1 MDHRTQRLRI
11 VCGAMALSVVLINVA
26 ITFLWLTR
34 SLPPKLLPESEVLGM
49 FAAALVLLVAAPSVK
64 RAILKR
70 TEAEFEGDRERWIAA
85 WINAT
90 FIAYAMR
97 EAAGLLGF
105 VLALLN
111 GNPWWSWATGAAALT
126 AMFVDRPR
134 S

>member
-1 MDHRTQRLRI
+1 MDRTQRLRI
-11 VCGAMALSVVLINVA
+11 ACGAMALSVVLMNVV

-70 TEAEFEGDRERWIAA
+70 TEAEFEGDRERLIAA

-90 FIAYAMR
+90 FIAFAMR
-97 EAAGLLGF
+97 DAAGLLGF

-134 S
+134 G

>member
-1 MDHRTQRLRI
+1 MDQRIRRLQR
-11 VCGAMALSVVLINVA
+11 VCGAIALSVVLMNVA

-49 FAAALVLLVAAPSVK
+49 FASALVLLVAAPSVK

-90 FIAYAMR
+90 FIAYALR
-97 EAAGLLGF
+97 EGAGLLGF

-134 S
+134 G

>member
-1 MDHRTQRLRI
+1 MDSSRQLRI
-11 VCGAMALSVVLINVA
+11 VCGALALSVVLMNVA
-26 ITFLWLTR
+26 ITFLWLFR
-34 SLPPKLLPESEVLGM
+34 LLPPKILPESEVLGM
-49 FAAALVLLVAAPSVK
+49 FASALVLLVAAPSVK

-85 WINAT
+85 YINAT
-90 FIAYAMR
+90 FIAFVLR
-97 EAAGLLGF
+97 EGAALLGF

-134 S
+134 G